1 MFKNQKVE
9 IISGDKT
16 KVVSMQNKSTP
27 GIYYQINVEH
37 NTSYMI
43 STNIYDNYGIIKLWI
58 ATVNKKTIEFK
69 HKLHTGYNKLIYDNN
84 KNKILLIGIL
94 FTNVILN
101 NYFVFDNITI
111 NQYIKNVV
119 KNKLFIT
126 EKKLLFVSNDV
137 YWDVSGGAYLWAKG
151 IISFLSEQC
160 NCQIDVFI
168 SRFFVN
174 GELIEQDYWTKIKN
188 VKLIN
193 LYKNHDTKRRKKNNK
208 TAIRINTTTLFNEIV
223 KYDNAN
229 SYDYIISRGYIGQI
243 LMNNKLA
250 DKTIFVQICTDNDP
264 PIDKIKN
271 KIVAYHSQYE
281 YVAHKSLNLQHIYC
295 LPPMLDDECKIIR
308 MLETPTKFCYIGTF
322 HANSKIDVVLDNF
335 NSLLQTND
343 KLQLYISGKI
353 HNNYVHEISHLTN
366 KYQHSNIIYN
376 LKYEGIP
383 YNQCYDTAN
392 LCHVAIRI
400 DRWCNHLSEK
410 VLLYINLGLPI
421 ILQDVNIHKRLF
433 GADYPLFINKELTN
447 LINIIEKAQQQNVYN
462 LAKERVI
469 NASKILTK
477 EYMLHNNLHF
487 EFIY

>member
-84 KNKILLIGIL
+84 K
-94 FTNVILN
+94 
-101 NYFVFDNITI
+101 
-111 NQYIKNVV
+111 
-119 KNKLFIT
+119 
-126 EKKLLFVSNDV
+126 KKLLLVSNDV

-151 IISFLSEQC
+151 VISFLSEQC

-335 NSLLQTND
+335 NSLL
-343 KLQLYISGKI
+343 
-353 HNNYVHEISHLTN
+353 
-366 KYQHSNIIYN
+366 
-376 LKYEGIP
+376 
-383 YNQCYDTAN
+383 
-392 LCHVAIRI
+392 
-400 DRWCNHLSEK
+400 
-410 VLLYINLGLPI
+410 
-421 ILQDVNIHKRLF
+421 
-433 GADYPLFINKELTN
+433 
-447 LINIIEKAQQQNVYN
+447 
-462 LAKERVI
+462 
-469 NASKILTK
+469 
-477 EYMLHNNLHF
+477 
-487 EFIY
+487 

>member
-1 MFKNQKVE
+1 
-9 IISGDKT
+9 
-16 KVVSMQNKSTP
+16 
-27 GIYYQINVEH
+27 
-37 NTSYMI
+37 MI
-43 STNIYDNYGIIKLWI
+43 
-58 ATVNKKTIEFK
+58 
-69 HKLHTGYNKLIYDNN
+69 
-84 KNKILLIGIL
+84 
-94 FTNVILN
+94 
-101 NYFVFDNITI
+101 
-111 NQYIKNVV
+111 
-119 KNKLFIT
+119 
-126 EKKLLFVSNDV
+126 
-137 YWDVSGGAYLWAKG
+137 
-151 IISFLSEQC
+151 LSE
-160 NCQIDVFI
+160 
-168 SRFFVN
+168 
-174 GELIEQDYWTKIKN
+174 E
-188 VKLIN
+188 
-193 LYKNHDTKRRKKNNK
+193 KKNNK

-229 SYDYIISRGYIGQI
+229 S
-243 LMNNKLA
+243 
-250 DKTIFVQICTDNDP
+250 
-264 PIDKIKN
+264 
-271 KIVAYHSQYE
+271 YE

-433 GADYPLFINKELTN
+433 GADYPLFINKE
-447 LINIIEKAQQQNVYN
+447 
-462 LAKERVI
+462 RVI

>member
-58 ATVNKKTIEFK
+58 LKVKKK
-69 HKLHTGYNKLIYDNN
+69 

-151 IISFLSEQC
+151 VISFLSEQC

-295 LPPMLDDECKIIR
+295 LPPMLDDEC
-308 MLETPTKFCYIGTF
+308 
-322 HANSKIDVVLDNF
+322 
-335 NSLLQTND
+335 
-343 KLQLYISGKI
+343 
-353 HNNYVHEISHLTN
+353 
-366 KYQHSNIIYN
+366 
-376 LKYEGIP
+376 
-383 YNQCYDTAN
+383 
-392 LCHVAIRI
+392 
-400 DRWCNHLSEK
+400 
-410 VLLYINLGLPI
+410 
-421 ILQDVNIHKRLF
+421 
-433 GADYPLFINKELTN
+433 
-447 LINIIEKAQQQNVYN
+447 
-462 LAKERVI
+462 
-469 NASKILTK
+469 
-477 EYMLHNNLHF
+477 
-487 EFIY
+487 